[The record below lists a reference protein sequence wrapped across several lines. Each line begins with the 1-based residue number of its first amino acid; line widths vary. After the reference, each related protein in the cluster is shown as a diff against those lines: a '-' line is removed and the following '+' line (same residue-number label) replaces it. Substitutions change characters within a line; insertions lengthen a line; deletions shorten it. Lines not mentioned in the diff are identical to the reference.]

1 MRFWVAIGLLLVSTV
16 AYASN
21 RVQVEGHGRT
31 KKEAQQDACDTAI
44 KQVVGQV
51 IVSDQEVKGDR
62 LTKDWIGSYSA
73 GYCLY
78 FEVLETRHEAD
89 QVVVKMNVAV
99 ESSKI
104 AQRMLSS
111 GDKSLIIAGEHLQ
124 MLIDSQLDQRNS
136 GDRLVTEVLDS
147 YPYNAYVVNS
157 GQTDIG
163 IDNRREVY
171 IDVPYEIHWSQFWLD
186 ALNETLG
193 VIAVDSKSCNSWFIK
208 QDNKIRLSAGSG
220 LLGRLRDTPCGQE
233 ADMRMSYKQ
242 LGSWFSE
249 TRSYYFHD
257 RRTLEVINRQI
268 QTPVGQQHIG
278 VRVDLK
284 DAGGDIVDSRC
295 GKVPTDKL
303 IRYTESQMEVVHL
316 NDRQRN
322 LRPVINGDASVY
334 GDFRVHLHDK
344 ELIGN
349 VAKVTLTIE
358 KTCVQ
363 GEQGEHKKSLGRR

>member
-1 MRFWVAIGLLLVSTV
+1 V

-73 GYCLY
+73 GYCKY
-78 FEVLETRHEAD
+78 SEVLETRHEAD
-89 QVVVKMNVAV
+89 RVVVKMNVAV

-111 GDKSLIIAGEHLQ
+111 GDKSMIIAGEHLQ
-124 MLIDSQLDQRNS
+124 LLIDSQLDQRNK
-136 GDRLVTEVLDS
+136 GDQLIAEVLTS
-147 YPYNAYVVNS
+147 YPYNAYVINS

-163 IDNRREVY
+163 IGARRERYVD
-171 IDVPYEIHWSQFWLD
+171 IPYEIHWSRFWLES
-186 ALNETLG
+186 LNETLG
-193 VIAVDSKSCNSWFIK
+193 VIAVDSKSCSSWFVK

-220 LLGRLRDTPCGQE
+220 LLGRLPDTPCGQE
-233 ADMRMSYKQ
+233 ADMRVSHNSNTK
-242 LGSWFSE
+242 
-249 TRSYYFHD
+249 SYYFYD
-257 RRTLEVINRQI
+257 RQTLEVVNSQL

-278 VRVDLK
+278 VRVNLK

-295 GKVPTDKL
+295 GKVRTDKL
-303 IRYTESQMEVVHL
+303 IRYTESQMEVVHW
-316 NDRQRN
+316 NDQQRN
-322 LRPVINGDASVY
+322 LRPVIDGDASVY
-334 GDFRVHLHDK
+334 GYFRVHLHDK

-358 KTCVQ
+358 KTCV
-363 GEQGEHKKSLGRR
+363 

>member
-1 MRFWVAIGLLLVSTV
+1 V

-31 KKEAQQDACDTAI
+31 KKEAQQDACITAV

-73 GYCLY
+73 GVCIDS
-78 FEVLETRHEAD
+78 EELETRHEAD

-111 GDKSLIIAGEHLQ
+111 GDKSMIIAGERLQ
-124 MLIDSQLDQRNS
+124 LLIDSQLDQRDK
-136 GDRLVTEVLDS
+136 GDQLIAEVLTS
-147 YPYNAYVVNS
+147 YPYNAYVLNS

-163 IDNRREVY
+163 IDNRRAVY
-171 IDVPYEIHWSQFWLD
+171 IDIPYEVHWSRFWLE

-193 VIAVDSKSCNSWFIK
+193 LIAVDSKNCNSWFVK
-208 QDNKIRLSAGSG
+208 QDNKIVLSSQSG
-220 LLGRLRDTPCGQE
+220 LLGRLLDTPCGQE
-233 ADMRMSYKQ
+233 ADMRVSHK
-242 LGSWFSE
+242 GN
-249 TRSYYFHD
+249 TGSYYFYD
-257 RRTLEVINRQI
+257 RQTLELINSQL

-284 DAGGDIVDSRC
+284 DAGGDVVDSRC
-295 GKVPTDKL
+295 GKVRTDKL
-303 IRYTESQMEVVHL
+303 IRYTEPQMEVVHW
-316 NDRQRN
+316 NDQQRN
-322 LRPVINGDASVY
+322 LRPVVNGDASVY
-334 GDFRVHLHDK
+334 GYFRVHLHDK

-349 VAKVTLTIE
+349 VAKVTLTVE
-358 KTCVQ
+358 KTCV
-363 GEQGEHKKSLGRR
+363 

>member
-1 MRFWVAIGLLLVSTV
+1 V

-73 GYCLY
+73 GYCKY
-78 FEVLETRHEAD
+78 SEVLETRHEAD

-111 GDKSLIIAGEHLQ
+111 GDKSMIIAGEHLQ
-124 MLIDSQLDQRNS
+124 MLIDSQLDQRNK
-136 GDRLVTEVLDS
+136 GDQLIAEVLNS
-147 YPYNAYVVNS
+147 YPYNAYVLNS

-163 IDNRREVY
+163 IDNRREPY
-171 IDVPYEIHWSQFWLD
+171 IDVQYEIHWSRFWLE
-186 ALNETLG
+186 AFNEALG
-193 VIAVDSKSCNSWFIK
+193 VIAVDSKSCNSWFVK

-233 ADMRMSYKQ
+233 ADMRVSYKRS
-242 LGSWFSE
+242 GSWLGE
-249 TRSYYFHD
+249 TRSYYFYD
-257 RRTLEVINRQI
+257 RQTLEVVNGQI
-268 QTPVGQQHIG
+268 QTPVGRQHIG
-278 VRVDLK
+278 LRVDLK
-284 DAGGDIVDSRC
+284 DAGGNVIDSRC
-295 GKVPTDKL
+295 ARIDTSLFVG
-303 IRYTESQMEVVHL
+303 YTEPQLEVVHW
-316 NDRQRN
+316 NDQQRN

-334 GDFRVHLHDK
+334 GVLRVHLHNK

-349 VAKVTLTIE
+349 VNKVTLTVE
-358 KTCVQ
+358 KTCI
-363 GEQGEHKKSLGRR
+363 

>member
-1 MRFWVAIGLLLVSTV
+1 MRFWVALGLLLVSTV

-78 FEVLETRHEAD
+78 SEVLETRHEVD

-111 GDKSLIIAGEHLQ
+111 GDKSMIIAGEHLQ
-124 MLIDSQLDQRNS
+124 MLIDSQLDQRNK
-136 GDRLVTEVLDS
+136 GDQLIAEVLTS
-147 YPYNAYVVNS
+147 YPYNAYVLNS

-163 IDNRREVY
+163 IGARREVY
-171 IDVPYEIHWSQFWLD
+171 VDIPYEVHWSRFWLE

-193 VIAVDSKSCNSWFIK
+193 VIAVNSKSCNSWFVK
-208 QDNKIRLSAGSG
+208 QDNKIGLSSQSG
-220 LLGRLRDTPCGQE
+220 LLGRLLDTPCGQE
-233 ADMRMSYKQ
+233 ANMRVSHNSNTK
-242 LGSWFSE
+242 
-249 TRSYYFHD
+249 SYYFYD
-257 RRTLEVINRQI
+257 RQTLELINSQL
-268 QTPVGQQHIG
+268 QTPVGRQHIG

-284 DAGGDIVDSRC
+284 DAGGDVVDSRC
-295 GKVPTDKL
+295 GKVYTDKL
-303 IRYTESQMEVVHL
+303 ISYTESQMEVVHW
-316 NDRQRN
+316 NDQQRN

-334 GDFRVHLHDK
+334 GYFRVHLHDK

-358 KTCVQ
+358 KTCV
-363 GEQGEHKKSLGRR
+363 

>member
-1 MRFWVAIGLLLVSTV
+1 MRFWVALGLLLVSTV

-73 GYCLY
+73 GICTDS
-78 FEVLETRHEAD
+78 EVLETRHEAD
-89 QVVVKMNVAV
+89 QVVVKMNIAV

-104 AQRMLSS
+104 AQRMMSS
-111 GDKSLIIAGEHLQ
+111 GNKSMIIAGERLQ
-124 MLIDSQLDQRNS
+124 LLIDSQLDQRNK
-136 GDRLVTEVLDS
+136 GDRFVSGVLTS
-147 YPYNAYVVNS
+147 YPYNAYVINS

-171 IDVPYEIHWSQFWLD
+171 IDVPYEIHWSRFWLE

-193 VIAVDSKSCNSWFIK
+193 FIAKEGKSCNSWLIK
-208 QDNKIRLSAGSG
+208 QDNKIQLSAGSG
-220 LLGRLRDTPCGQE
+220 LLGRLTDTPCGQE
-233 ADMRMSYKQ
+233 ADMRVSHK
-242 LGSWFSE
+242 GN
-249 TRSYYFHD
+249 TGSYYFYD
-257 RRTLEVINRQI
+257 RQTLEVINSQL
-268 QTPVGQQHIG
+268 QTSIGQQHIG
-278 VRVDLK
+278 VKVDLK

-295 GKVPTDKL
+295 GKVRTDKL
-303 IRYTESQMEVVHL
+303 IRYTESQMEVVHW
-316 NDRQRN
+316 NDQQRN
-322 LRPVINGDASVY
+322 LRPVIDGDASVY
-334 GDFRVHLHDK
+334 GYFRVHLHDK

>member
-1 MRFWVAIGLLLVSTV
+1 MRFWFALGLLLVSTV
-16 AYASN
+16 AYAST

-31 KKEAQQDACDTAI
+31 KKEAQQDACITAV

-73 GYCLY
+73 GVCIDS
-78 FEVLETRHEAD
+78 EELETRHEAD

-111 GDKSLIIAGEHLQ
+111 GDKSMIIAGEHLQ
-124 MLIDSQLDQRNS
+124 MLIDSQLDQRDK
-136 GDRLVTEVLDS
+136 GDQLIAEVLTS
-147 YPYNAYVVNS
+147 YPYNAYVLNS

-163 IDNRREVY
+163 IDNRRAVY
-171 IDVPYEIHWSQFWLD
+171 IDIPYEVHWSRFWLE

-193 VIAVDSKSCNSWFIK
+193 LIAVDSKNCNSWFVK
-208 QDNKIRLSAGSG
+208 QDNKIVLSSQSG
-220 LLGRLRDTPCGQE
+220 LLGRLLDTPCGQE
-233 ADMRMSYKQ
+233 ADMRVSHK
-242 LGSWFSE
+242 GN
-249 TRSYYFHD
+249 TGSYYFYD
-257 RRTLEVINRQI
+257 RQTLELINSQL

-284 DAGGDIVDSRC
+284 DAGGDVVDSRC
-295 GKVPTDKL
+295 GKVRTDKL
-303 IRYTESQMEVVHL
+303 IRYTEPQMEVVHW
-316 NDRQRN
+316 NDQQRN
-322 LRPVINGDASVY
+322 LRPVVNGDASVY
-334 GDFRVHLHDK
+334 GYFRVHLHDK

-349 VAKVTLTIE
+349 VAKVTLTVE
-358 KTCVQ
+358 KTCV
-363 GEQGEHKKSLGRR
+363 